1 VHPDPE
7 RLLEQAETL
16 ITRHGDETD
25 LRRAVSATYYALF
38 HYALRAAADLMIGA
52 ASRGA
57 PQYSLAYCSIDHAR
71 LKTLRDQMRGPAPQD
86 VILPY
91 APPAP
96 AYFGKM
102 SAFVRLTVNL
112 QQERHYADY
121 HPTIRFD
128 EPRARQ
134 AVSTARIAIKAFE
147 DSTAEQR
154 EAFLTLLLFKP
165 RQP

>member
-1 VHPDPE
+1 MHPDPD

-16 ITRHGDETD
+16 ITSRRDETD
-25 LRRAVSATYYALF
+25 LRRAVSTTYYALF
-38 HYALRAAADLMIGA
+38 HYALRAAADLTIGA

-57 PQYSLAYCSIDHAR
+57 PRYSLVYCSVDHVR
-71 LKTLRDQMRGPAPQD
+71 LKNLRDQLRGATPQD

-91 APPAP
+91 APPPP

-102 SAFVRLTVNL
+102 AVFVRLVVNL
-112 QQERHYADY
+112 QHERHYADY
-121 HPTIRFD
+121 HPSARFD
-128 EPRARQ
+128 EARATQ
-134 AVSTARIAIKAFE
+134 ALTAARVAIKAFE